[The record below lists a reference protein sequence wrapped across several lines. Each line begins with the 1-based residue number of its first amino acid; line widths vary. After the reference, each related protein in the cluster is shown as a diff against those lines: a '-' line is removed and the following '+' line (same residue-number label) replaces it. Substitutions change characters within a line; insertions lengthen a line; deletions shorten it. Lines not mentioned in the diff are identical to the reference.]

1 MLCAATEVGDDGFG
15 HKQPLPHEASLQD
28 GEPPM
33 NPSFFVRV
41 IIQ

>member
-1 MLCAATEVGDDGFG
+1 MGGGGSWSRLLRALVS
-15 HKQPLPHEASLQD
+15 LPHEASLQD